1 MHYKTA
7 YKKFK
12 NAKVDALSNSTNIQV
27 GRLELNKALK
37 ALENM
42 EKLADIYERQQEKTL
57 KELHIALFMQTA
69 SMGRL

>member
-1 MHYKTA
+1 MVWDVYKYVKSTKGGIYMHYKTA

-42 EKLADIYERQQEKTL
+42 EKLADIYER
-57 KELHIALFMQTA
+57 
-69 SMGRL
+69 